1 MIKKLV
7 HFSDLHIRLFK
18 DHELYR
24 GILMQALSEWKA
36 LAPDRIVFTGDLV
49 HSKNQMT
56 PELVEF
62 VAWVLALVVLMV
74 LGVFLYNQFASRNN
88 IPQPQTDNI
97 ASESY
102 ESNVTQN
109 SEKAETNNLQQEGEE
124 DL

>member
-1 MIKKLV
+1 
-7 HFSDLHIRLFK
+7 
-18 DHELYR
+18 
-24 GILMQALSEWKA
+24 
-36 LAPDRIVFTGDLV
+36 
-49 HSKNQMT
+49 
-56 PELVEF
+56 
-62 VAWVLALVVLMV
+62 MV